1 MTPELYSGGGGLADR
16 VDTVVVGG
24 GIVGVCTA
32 YHLAR
37 RGRQVTLLDKLE
49 LTSGSTWHAAGLIT
63 AYHPTPNVKRV
74 HWDSINLYNQVHSK
88 GVNGISRNI
97 IFSSRL
103 VAFCMLKA
111 PNWLV

>member
-1 MTPELYSGGGGLADR
+1 M
-16 VDTVVVGG
+16 VVGG
-24 GIVGVCTA
+24 GVVGVSTA

-37 RGRQVTLLDKLE
+37 RGRGVLLVDKLE

-88 GVNGISRNI
+88 GVNEISRNI
-97 IFSSRL
+97 IFSL
-103 VAFCMLKA
+103 CFVAFCIY
-111 PNWLV
+111 